1 MMINLRSLE
10 RLKLWRRERKDNKF
24 TNLLGILFA
33 FGIAYGGLFGVQ
45 SRLAQ
50 EASELLQGSG
60 AVKLLV
66 QGDEVE
72 VQVSGKAERAMLSE
86 AELAKVV
93 ENLRSKGEVYPH
105 EPWQGQLSMAQ
116 AIEYGKGWMEDFFM
130 PHFGVSEEGLQEY
143 KANCYLWSP
152 QEGRMEGE
160 DGNEPCS
167 YWTVALAGKGVEAEL
182 ILHGVSGQVL
192 EASVSFLLSSEAW
205 KVENQGVFLQDYA
218 NSFGFVE
225 NNAPSEG
232 GNGVPENN
240 IRTIYQS
247 IGSEGVYAAMTAN
260 LIVTSKVNP
269 DDGSLDKTEICNVQ
283 LYLDIEN
290 RD

>member
-1 MMINLRSLE
+1 MMINLRSLG
-10 RLKLWRRERKDNKF
+10 RLKPWKRERKDNKF

-33 FGIAYGGLFGVQ
+33 FGIAIGGLFGVQ

-50 EASELLQGSG
+50 ETSNLLQGGG
-60 AVKLLV
+60 AVKLLA

-72 VQVSGKAERAMLSE
+72 VQVSEKAERAMLSE
-86 AELAKVV
+86 AELVKVV

-116 AIEYGKGWMEDFFM
+116 VIEYGKGWMEDFFM
-130 PHFGVSEEGLQEY
+130 PHFDMSEEGLQEY
-143 KANCYLWSP
+143 RASCYLWSP

-160 DGNEPCS
+160 DANESCS
-167 YWTVALAGKGVEAEL
+167 YWTVALTGKGVEAEL

-192 EASVSFLLSSEAW
+192 EASVSFLLSSESW
-205 KVENQGVFLQDYA
+205 KVENPGVFLQDYA

-225 NNAPSEG
+225 NNAPSED

-269 DDGSLDKTEICNVQ
+269 EDGFLDKTEICNVQ
-283 LYLDIEN
+283 LYLDIGN